1 MDSEKLAWFR
11 SKGKLLPAKF
21 DRLAQIGDKKKAK
34 EKEKKNSKI
43 LITQIIG
50 PNEVYSDKTFQYK
63 VTKFN
68 RTDFILGEIVS
79 SIKWGYSIDNKK
91 EIIPINQKGIGAVGK
106 MEVSLNWKIPKI
118 KGSQIRVYA
127 WLEKP
132 IKDVSILSNLKTAP
146 PLVLFVCGYWNKVL
160 PYAGSDIFKEYWD
173 NYTYINKKFTDLDD
187 FKNLSAIYFKTRL
200 NQQIFINGAD
210 TKFSNGT
217 KRFNSGYNFAKDR
230 LTNNKSNL
238 WEEMMTDKDKDN
250 HFTRPIIVISHS
262 MGGAYAEGMLS
273 FFNKMKLN
281 IIKVIHFSPAD
292 VNDFKLNY
300 PEITF
305 QIDINPDPVLKYKNF
320 DDRPLMKGIRNAC
333 VVENPKDD
341 LFGHMYTKQEKFV
354 WDWFEDLNEVKF
366 RPIKTIT
373 LPSWGGAKEHQVYEL
388 INNNK
393 SKFDLL
399 MKNGVIYM
407 SLEFNLGQKTTKNEY
422 IKAF

>member
-79 SIKWGYSIDNKK
+79 SIKWGYSIDDKK

-132 IKDVSILSNLKTAP
+132 INDVSILSNLKTAP
-146 PLVLFVCGYWNKVL
+146 PLIIFVNGYYNTRSNLSNPGVL
-160 PYAGSDIFKEYWD
+160 KEYWED
-173 NYTYINKKFTDLDD
+173 EKHED

-210 TKFSNGT
+210 TALSSGT
-217 KRFNSGYNFAKDR
+217 KRFNNGYNFAKDR
-230 LTNNKSNL
+230 LTNTKSNL
-238 WEEMMTDKDKDN
+238 WEEVMTDKDEDN

-281 IIKVIHFSPAD
+281 VIKVIHFSPAD
-292 VNDFKLNY
+292 VNNFKPTNPNVTY
-300 PEITF
+300 
-305 QIDINPDPVLKYKNF
+305 QIDINPDPVLKYIKNIN
-320 DDRPLMKGIRNAC
+320 DRPLINGIKNAC
-333 VVENPKDD
+333 LVENPKDD
-341 LFGHMYTKQEKFV
+341 MYGHDYTKRKDFV
-354 WDWFEDLNEVKF
+354 WYWFEDLNELKF

-388 INNNK
+388 INTHK

>member
-1 MDSEKLAWFR
+1 MTSEKLAEFR
-11 SKGKLLPAKF
+11 AKGMLLDPKF

-34 EKEKKNSKI
+34 GEEKKNSKI

-79 SIKWGYSIDNKK
+79 SIKWGYSIDDKK

-106 MEVSLNWKIPKI
+106 MGVSLNWKIPKI

-132 IKDVSILSNLKTAP
+132 IKDVSILSNLRIAP
-146 PLVLFVCGYWNKVL
+146 PLIIFVNGYYNTRSDLSNPGVLR
-160 PYAGSDIFKEYWD
+160 EYWED
-173 NYTYINKKFTDLDD
+173 KQYED
-187 FKNLSAIYFKTRL
+187 FKNLSATYFKTRL

-210 TKFSNGT
+210 TAFSSGT
-217 KRFNSGYNFAKDR
+217 KRFNNGYNFAKDR

-292 VNDFKLNY
+292 INGFKLSY

-320 DDRPLMKGIRNAC
+320 DDRPLMKGIKNAC

-341 LFGHMYTKQEKFV
+341 MYGHDYTKRKDFV
-354 WDWFEDLNEVKF
+354 WYWFEDLNELKF
-366 RPIKTIT
+366 RPLKTIS

-399 MKNGVIYM
+399 MKNGIIYM
-407 SLEFNLGQKTTKNEY
+407 SLEFNLGLKTSKNEY
-422 IKAF
+422 IKAC